1 MKSIYNLDPLEF
13 AGLKTEPLAKRPSK
27 VTPRDF
33 ARPHRRGAKFADF
46 LQTIPTILAGVEF
59 RRLVAALLAAR
70 RQKKPILWGL
80 GGHVIKVGLA
90 PVLIDLMERGFVQ
103 GIATTGAA
111 LIHDFEIALA
121 GRTSEDV
128 EAQLARG
135 RFGLAEETGSLLNKI
150 ARFAFREN
158 LGLGEAVGKFLA
170 QSQEFVPS
178 ESRRKSGRVEGPRG
192 RKERPEKEVTAA
204 PFAHVSLLAAA
215 YRARVPFTVHLAL
228 GTDIF
233 HVHPAADGAALGASS
248 HRDFRLFCALV
259 QRLHRG
265 GAYLNLGSAVILPEV
280 FLKALAAV
288 RGLGRPLRRF
298 ATANL
303 DFQQHYRP
311 TQNVLL
317 RPARALGSQAIALTS
332 PHELLVPLLAAALVE
347 RS

>member
-1 MKSIYNLDPLEF
+1 MRSVYNLDPLEF
-13 AGLKTEPLAKRPSK
+13 EGLQTEPLAKRPSK
-27 VTPRDF
+27 VTSRDF
-33 ARPHRRGAKFADF
+33 ARRYKRSSRFNDF
-46 LQTIPTILAGVEF
+46 LKTLPAILTGVEF
-59 RRLVAALLAAR
+59 RRLVDTLVKAR
-70 RQKKPILWGL
+70 RKKKPILWGL

-128 EAQLARG
+128 EAQLAKG
-135 RFGLAEETGSLLNKI
+135 KFGMAEETGTLLNKI
-150 ARFAFREN
+150 ARFAARED
-158 LGLGEAVGKFLA
+158 LGLGEATGRFLTRTGKEALD
-170 QSQEFVPS
+170 PP
-178 ESRRKSGRVEGPRG
+178 PR
-192 RKERPEKEVTAA
+192 
-204 PFAHVSLLAAA
+204 HLDVSLLAAA

-233 HVHPAADGAALGASS
+233 HVHPGADGAALGAAS

-259 QRLHRG
+259 GRLHNG
-265 GAYLNLGSAVILPEV
+265 GVYLNLGSAVILPEV

-298 ATANL
+298 TTANL

-317 RPARALGSQAIALTS
+317 RPARALRADAVALTG
-332 PHELLVPLLAAALVE
+332 PHELLVPLLAAALIE

>member
-13 AGLKTEPLAKRPSK
+13 EGLRSQPLSKRPSK

-33 ARPHRRGAKFADF
+33 ARPHKRSARFNNF
-46 LQTIPTILAGVEF
+46 LKTLPSILAANDF
-59 RRLVAALLAAR
+59 YRLVDSLLKAR
-70 RQKKPILWGL
+70 RKRKPILWGL

-90 PVLIDLMERGFVQ
+90 PLLIDLMERGFVS

-135 RFGLAEETGSLLNKI
+135 RFGLAEETGSLLNKL
-150 ARFAFREN
+150 AAFAHRED
-158 LGLGEAVGKFLA
+158 LGLGEAVGRYLA
-170 QSQEFVPS
+170 
-178 ESRRKSGRVEGPRG
+178 RG
-192 RKERPEKEVTAA
+192 EPGGARPAR
-204 PFAHVSLLAAA
+204 FANVSLLAEA
-215 YRARVPFTVHLAL
+215 YKRRVPFTVHLAL

-233 HVHPAADGAALGASS
+233 HVHPAADGAALGATS
-248 HRDFRLFCALV
+248 HRDFRLFCTLV
-259 QRLHRG
+259 QQLHKG
-265 GAYLNLGSAVILPEV
+265 GVYLNIGSAVILPEV

-288 RGLGRPLRRF
+288 RGLGRPLKNF
-298 ATANL
+298 TTANL

-317 RPARALGSQAIALTS
+317 RPARALRAQAIALTG